1 MPIINRIAEYQN
13 EMTAWRRHI
22 HKHPETAFEEH
33 QTSDY
38 VALRLHEFGIDVHR
52 GLAGT
57 GVVGTLKGGKGDGP
71 AIGLRADMD
80 ALDIEE
86 KNDIDY
92 KSENPGK
99 MHACG
104 HDGHST
110 MLLGAAKYLSETKNF
125 AGTVHFIF
133 QPAEENE
140 GGGRV
145 MIEEGLF
152 EKFPVESVYGMHNM
166 PGIPVGEFAIRPG
179 PIMAS
184 FDIFEITLTGT
195 GTHAALPQL
204 GRDAVVAASQL
215 VTALQTIASRTVSP
229 FDAAVVSVTQIHT
242 GDTWNVIP
250 EEAVIRGTTR
260 AFKEEIQTHMET
272 EIRRIA
278 DGIAATFGVTA
289 QVHYERRYPPTIND
303 AAETDLTAGIARE
316 IAGNDM
322 VSLDKDPMMGAEDF
336 AFMRNE
342 LLCAHMMICN
352 GPRDGGCMLHNPHYD
367 FNDEVLPLGASYW
380 AKLVETRLAG

>member
-1 MPIINRIAEYQN
+1 MPIINRIAEYQD
-13 EMTAWRRHI
+13 EMTGWRRHI

-57 GVVGTLKGGKGDGP
+57 GVVGTLKGDKGAGP
-71 AIGLRADMD
+71 AIALRADMD

-110 MLLGAAKYLSETKNF
+110 MLLGAAKYLAETKNF

-166 PGIPVGEFAIRPG
+166 PGIPAGEFAIRSG

-204 GRDAVVAASQL
+204 GRDAVVAGAQL

-229 FDAAVVSVTQIHT
+229 FDAAVVSVTQMHS

-250 EEAVIRGTTR
+250 EEMVIRGTTR
-260 AFKEEIQTHMET
+260 AFKEEVQSHMEA

-278 DGIAATFGVTA
+278 EGVATTFGIDA
-289 QVHYERRYPPTIND
+289 NVHYERRYPPTVND
-303 AAETDLTAGIARE
+303 AAETDITVEVARE
-316 IAGNDM
+316 LVGDDF

-336 AFMRNE
+336 AFMLNE
-342 LLCAHMMICN
+342 KPGAYMWIGN

-380 AKLVETRLAG
+380 AKLVEHRLAG